1 MKLDYYTED
10 LDKLKISEIKKIAE
24 YFYRQYI
31 LKITESNS
39 KGEYFCPLLEI
50 WLPENKMQV
59 SHFIDRNNI
68 ELAFDLNNTWLI
80 SEKSNVW
87 DAKIPME
94 GYKSKHHYEY
104 EMWLRKKIG
113 NKKVNKMLSIKR
125 NFSIFVR
132 DIYKK
137 VINEYR
143 T

>member
-1 MKLDYYTED
+1 
-10 LDKLKISEIKKIAE
+10 
-24 YFYRQYI
+24 
-31 LKITESNS
+31 
-39 KGEYFCPLLEI
+39 
-50 WLPENKMQV
+50 MQV

-113 NKKVNKMLSIKR
+113 NKKVNKMFYPIYLLEATGIKLNSFKSFGLSKL
-125 NFSIFVR
+125 
-132 DIYKK
+132 YW
-137 VINEYR
+137 
-143 T
+143 